1 MNLVLIHLGGEI
13 PSYFWTTLSQVK
25 KCFTGNIYTITPE
38 WDDRLD
44 GTKWTRQSSL
54 AENKEL
60 NEFNSVS
67 WMKEIYGDFWS
78 VTFARLY
85 YLEALMKR
93 QNLSEVVHIENDVL
107 IYTDFAKIPF
117 KKVYEGK
124 VAVNPIGEKY
134 DAFACVYVD
143 SWEPMHKLN
152 QELLRLLALGNNYLM
167 ELIGES
173 MVNEMLLLRLI
184 SKLERDYIAY
194 LPSLP
199 ENYIPELGYLFDP
212 ASYGQF
218 IGGTGSNNTGWT
230 GDHHYIGRAINENKI
245 SVFPKLS
252 ELECPVV
259 VDKDGNYPIANLHI
273 HSKELHKYV

>member
-1 MNLVLIHLGGEI
+1 MNLVMIHLGGEI
-13 PSYFWTTLSQVK
+13 PSYFWTALSQVK

-44 GTKWTRQSSL
+44 GTKWTRQASL
-54 AENKEL
+54 SEDKEV

-67 WMKEIYGDFWS
+67 WMKEVYGDFWS

-85 YLEALMKR
+85 YLEALMRR
-93 QNLSEVVHIENDVL
+93 QNLSQVVHIENDVL

-117 KKVYEGK
+117 RKFYEGK

-143 SWEPMHKLN
+143 SWEPMHKSN
-152 QELLRLLALGNNYLM
+152 QELLRLLSLGNNYLM

-184 SKLERDYIAY
+184 TKLERDYIAY

-199 ENYIPELGYLFDP
+199 ENFIPELGFLFDP
-212 ASYGQF
+212 ASYGQYIF
-218 IGGTGSNNTGWT
+218 GTGSDNIGWT
-230 GDHHYIGRAINENKI
+230 GNHHYIGRAINKREIEVFAQHLLDNCP
-245 SVFPKLS
+245 SVLDHGGKYL
-252 ELECPVV
+252 L
-259 VDKDGNYPIANLHI
+259 ANLHM
-273 HSKELHKYV
+273 HCKKLELGL